1 MVETVE
7 TLVSNYFPGLSNV
20 VFELLLDLEPAAPQQ
35 RNETYLQ
42 DFAGKYSTCVR
53 SWGDD

>member
-35 RNETYLQ
+35 RN
-42 DFAGKYSTCVR
+42 
-53 SWGDD
+53 